1 MPSDRFFRR
10 AVSSTAANSV
20 SGECTLARRQLG
32 TAARSHCPHVEA
44 LTSSVDWP
52 AFFPCRTCFVF
63 PLRAAIFRRLG
74 FRPEFAKAGISAI
87 PGFFLLSG
95 FILTYAHVHYPGRI
109 DQPTGKFW
117 LARFFRIYPAYFLAF
132 LLAAPFALARF
143 PHTGISL
150 HTLADTGA
158 FLLLSRPGF
167 PICEVSGTIRHGH
180 YRLKLFSMRCSL
192 CWCRRFSGADGI
204 GA

>member
-1 MPSDRFFRR
+1 
-10 AVSSTAANSV
+10 
-20 SGECTLARRQLG
+20 
-32 TAARSHCPHVEA
+32 VEV